1 MQIIFSTPPP
11 LFFKHLVL
19 TSGFLNAVLD
29 YLSLCSSSSNKVQA
43 TVVDYR
49 TGACGVQGKL
59 CTGEVILYTRC
70 G

>member
-1 MQIIFSTPPP
+1 MQIISP

-19 TSGFLNAVLD
+19 TSGFSNAVLD
-29 YLSLCSSSSNKVQA
+29 YLSLCSSSNKVQA
-43 TVVDYR
+43 TDVDYR

-59 CTGEVILYTRC
+59 CTGEVILYTMC